1 MAKNVQATSGASG
14 GKKKPT
20 RSPRRRTR
28 AKTAKPAQANP
39 ALGADDDDL
48 DDDLARL
55 REQVFGAAS
64 SPEPSPESNAKS
76 SSGSSR
82 TKTKTPPPQD
92 PVDYLDILTQAF
104 DNMGSGQWDEDAFD
118 DMTSGA
124 ALVLGSGPAFAALG
138 SMMAGATAQS
148 AMLMNATQ
156 TKHRLDQVGLC
167 CTSACVKQLLNMN
180 NNGNSD

>member
-1 MAKNVQATSGASG
+1 MAKKAQTAPGASS

-20 RSPRRRTR
+20 RTTRRSTR
-28 AKTAKPAQANP
+28 AKTAKPPQDQTAQDF
-39 ALGADDDDL
+39 DDDGL

-55 REQVFGAAS
+55 RDQVFGTA
-64 SPEPSPESNAKS
+64 S

-82 TKTKTPPPQD
+82 AKTKSPPPQD
-92 PVDYLDILTQAF
+92 PADYLDVLTQAF
-104 DNMGSGQWDEDAFD
+104 DNMGSGQWDEAAFD

-148 AMLMNATQ
+148 AMLMSATQ
-156 TKHRLDQVGLC
+156 TKQRLDQVGLC

-180 NNGNSD
+180 NKNSD

>member
-1 MAKNVQATSGASG
+1 MAKKAQTAPGARSGAG
-14 GKKKPT
+14 GAKKKPT
-20 RSPRRRTR
+20 RTPGRRPR
-28 AKTAKPAQANP
+28 AKTAKPAQAKPEPDLN
-39 ALGADDDDL
+39 DDGL

-55 REQVFGAAS
+55 RDQVFGTA
-64 SPEPSPESNAKS
+64 S
-76 SSGSSR
+76 SSGTSGA
-82 TKTKTPPPQD
+82 KAKTPPPQD

-104 DNMGSGQWDEDAFD
+104 DNMGSGQWDESAFD

-156 TKHRLDQVGLC
+156 TKQRLDQVGLC

-180 NNGNSD
+180 NDRNSD